1 MTSSSRPHPPSLS
14 RWTNVGITWGRR
26 IDDSATKN
34 SVCSPDRTLVAHSN
48 RNHTVYQ
55 VAKRICRGK
64 MYKLIL
70 YWNTNYYII
79 LLNILNIILYWNTY
93 YLRGILYR
101 LFQFLIV
108 CIIVQKKFSFF
119 FFAYLVIPYILVSV
133 KIISITTR
141 FPAGKRVF
149 YGYNGD
155 I

>member
-1 MTSSSRPHPPSLS
+1 
-14 RWTNVGITWGRR
+14 
-26 IDDSATKN
+26 
-34 SVCSPDRTLVAHSN
+34 
-48 RNHTVYQ
+48 
-55 VAKRICRGK
+55 

-70 YWNTNYYII
+70 YWNTIRIIFEEFYIDCF
-79 LLNILNIILYWNTY
+79 N
-93 YLRGILYR
+93 
-101 LFQFLIV
+101 FLSFV
-108 CIIVQKKFSFF
+108 LSFKKNSLFF